1 MIRRILYILFI
12 PLMVGCSHARI
23 DEAERTLTMADSLR
37 AAGQAYND
45 SLRLSEAF
53 QIFRA
58 RRLSYP
64 DEYARI
70 GYYYGRHL
78 RAVGDYPAAMQAFIA
93 ATHAYSYLPFHSP
106 NYEILGRVYS
116 NMAYMCQQSENYE
129 LAFEIYAK
137 SANMFEQANNFKAY
151 YFALNNMAFESAC
164 MGDSTKTCELLHV
177 IETQCA
183 DSAVL
188 TKILETRAVLFH
200 YLHQPDS
207 AIYYTNKLFS
217 RGYQEPTGML
227 IMAQSFYEKDEKD
240 SALIYAEKV
249 LTRSSFLGDKY
260 NALYILY
267 NKDTTLTNKRI
278 LELSA
283 ERADLQMEYTHR
295 QESLAQAIQ
304 LLELDLAQTP
314 DLRWLYASIVT
325 ILLSLAIVILYRIHQ
340 KKKHALISQKIAHI
354 TAEYSEIQSNIK
366 IQLEKTCTMLRSSDN
381 LKNDLHWK
389 DFDNMCE
396 FVNENLYLFIN
407 KLKHEYILNE
417 TEIRLCVLVLLDLNR
432 KQIADIL
439 PYAQNGVGKFK
450 YRVAQKLGTNGKDL
464 RQFLIQIAVRETG
477 IHP

>member
-1 MIRRILYILFI
+1 
-12 PLMVGCSHARI
+12 MVGCSHARI

-53 QIFRA
+53 QTFRA

-106 NYEILGRVYS
+106 DYEILGRVYS
-116 NMAYMCQQSENYE
+116 NMGSLCHLEGD
-129 LAFEIYAK
+129 YALSYK
-137 SANMFEQANNFKAY
+137 VYSYSTDCFSRQGDSITY
-151 YFALNNMAFESAC
+151 YYSLNNMAIELAEQGLKEAS
-164 MGDSTKTCELLHV
+164 DSILQIIVTSNTNPYV
-177 IETQCA
+177 SI
-183 DSAVL
+183 
-188 TKILETRAVLFH
+188 KILETRAISCFYAH
-200 YLHQPDS
+200 HFDS
-207 AIYYTNKLFS
+207 AIYYANRLYES
-217 RGYQEPTGML
+217 GNHEPTG
-227 IMAQSFYEKDEKD
+227 IMIKAQSYSFLGIKD
-240 SALIYAEKV
+240 SATYYAQRV
-249 LTRSSFLGDKY
+249 LAISNDLFHQA
-260 NALYILY
+260 NALYILT
-267 NKDTTLTNKRI
+267 NDDETKDKEAIRQAAAN
-278 LELSA
+278 
-283 ERADLQMEYTHR
+283 RADTQKLIEIR
-295 QESLAQAIQ
+295 QGKLSQAIQ
-304 LLELDLAQTP
+304 LLEQELSRKP

-325 ILLSLAIVILYRIHQ
+325 ILLSLAIVIIYRTHQ

-464 RQFLIQIAVRETG
+464 RQFLMKIAIRE
-477 IHP
+477 I

>member
-1 MIRRILYILFI
+1 MYVNKMQEFGNRT
-12 PLMVGCSHARI
+12 PLGYVLKAQSFW
-23 DEAERTLTMADSLR
+23 SLS
-37 AAGQAYND
+37 Q
-45 SLRLSEAF
+45 F
-53 QIFRA
+53 
-58 RRLSYP
+58 
-64 DEYARI
+64 
-70 GYYYGRHL
+70 
-78 RAVGDYPAAMQAFIA
+78 
-93 ATHAYSYLPFHSP
+93 
-106 NYEILGRVYS
+106 
-116 NMAYMCQQSENYE
+116 
-129 LAFEIYAK
+129 
-137 SANMFEQANNFKAY
+137 
-151 YFALNNMAFESAC
+151 
-164 MGDSTKTCELLHV
+164 
-177 IETQCA
+177 
-183 DSAVL
+183 
-188 TKILETRAVLFH
+188 
-200 YLHQPDS
+200 DS
-207 AIYYTNKLFS
+207 AIYYAK
-217 RGYQEPTGML
+217 Y
-227 IMAQSFYEKDEKD
+227 IMG
-240 SALIYAEKV
+240 
-249 LTRSSFLGDKY
+249 RSDASPQDQY
-260 NALYILY
+260 NMLYILAY
-267 NKDTTLTNKRI
+267 NDSTIDNEQIKRYTEDRGDI
-278 LELSA
+278 GIDIDKQHQSLAHAIALLEQELS
-283 ERADLQMEYTHR
+283 RK
-295 QESLAQAIQ
+295 
-304 LLELDLAQTP
+304 P

>member
-53 QIFRA
+53 QTFRA

-78 RAVGDYPAAMQAFIA
+78 RAAGDYPAAMQAFIA

-106 NYEILGRVYS
+106 DYEILGRVYS

-164 MGDSTKTCELLHV
+164 TGDSTKTCELLHV

-188 TKILETRAVLFH
+188 TKILETRKR
-200 YLHQPDS
+200 YESSNDYNNS
-207 AIYYTNKLFS
+207 IYRN
-217 RGYQEPTGML
+217 
-227 IMAQSFYEKDEKD
+227 
-240 SALIYAEKV
+240 
-249 LTRSSFLGDKY
+249 
-260 NALYILY
+260 
-267 NKDTTLTNKRI
+267 
-278 LELSA
+278 
-283 ERADLQMEYTHR
+283 
-295 QESLAQAIQ
+295 
-304 LLELDLAQTP
+304 
-314 DLRWLYASIVT
+314 
-325 ILLSLAIVILYRIHQ
+325 
-340 KKKHALISQKIAHI
+340 
-354 TAEYSEIQSNIK
+354 
-366 IQLEKTCTMLRSSDN
+366 
-381 LKNDLHWK
+381 
-389 DFDNMCE
+389 
-396 FVNENLYLFIN
+396 
-407 KLKHEYILNE
+407 
-417 TEIRLCVLVLLDLNR
+417 
-432 KQIADIL
+432 
-439 PYAQNGVGKFK
+439 
-450 YRVAQKLGTNGKDL
+450 
-464 RQFLIQIAVRETG
+464 
-477 IHP
+477 